1 MQKMK
6 EKSQQNLV
14 QPFVPEQNHQGI
26 FNNVS
31 FNPEVIKIKTFLVI
45 TIIFMFLAIG
55 IAIFASFLESTE
67 NAFPI
72 VQFAARFVFCVVIP
86 VIVYLNNDKLRHF
99 VYEMFVCFL
108 VIELYR

>member
-6 EKSQQNLV
+6 EMSQQNLV
-14 QPFVPEQNHQGI
+14 QPFVPEQKHQGI
-26 FNNVS
+26 FNSVS
-31 FNPEVIKIKTFLVI
+31 FNPEVIKMKIFIVI
-45 TIIFMFLAIG
+45 TMIFMFLAIG

-99 VYEMFVCFL
+99 VYEMFACFL

>member
-1 MQKMK
+1 MK

-14 QPFVPEQNHQGI
+14 QPFVPEQNHQAI

-31 FNPEVIKIKTFLVI
+31 FNPEVIKIKTFLII
-45 TIIFMFLAIG
+45 TNFMFLAIG

-72 VQFAARFVFCVVIP
+72 VQFAARFVFSVIIP
-86 VIVYLNNDKLRHF
+86 VIVYLNNDKLRKF
-99 VYEMFVCFL
+99 VYEMFVCF
-108 VIELYR
+108 